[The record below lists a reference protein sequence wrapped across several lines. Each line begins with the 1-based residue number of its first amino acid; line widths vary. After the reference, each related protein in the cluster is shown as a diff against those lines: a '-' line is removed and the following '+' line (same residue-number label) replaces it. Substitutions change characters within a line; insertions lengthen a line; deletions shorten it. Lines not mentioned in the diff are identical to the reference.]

1 MSYNNWL
8 SLAPPV
14 EDELSCFMEQGQE
27 AQIKSK
33 GR

>member
-14 EDELSCFMEQGQE
+14 EDEISSFMEQGHK